1 MDQENQKVENASKS
15 TDITKTQVTIQ
26 KRTLIIIAAIGLVL
40 LAGIWIWKSVE
51 INQLN
56 KQAEKNQLDLRNEA
70 SVQLMHSHKEH
81 LMLLAKPFVWA
92 LRTELLNKNLSQAN
106 LYLNDMV
113 KEKGMLRIMIANPKG
128 TIIASTNKKDEGQP
142 FNSVGNEA
150 SLTADEVIVQQAK
163 DSTLVMTSPI
173 MGFNNRLGTLLIK
186 YSASNP
192 WSK

>member
-1 MDQENQKVENASKS
+1 MDQENQKIGDATKSK
-15 TDITKTQVTIQ
+15 DITKTQITIQ
-26 KRTLIIIAAIGLVL
+26 KRTLIIIAAVGLVL

-56 KQAEKNQLDLRNEA
+56 KQAEKNQAELKNEA
-70 SVQLMHSHKEH
+70 SVQLMQSHKAH
-81 LMLLAKPFVWA
+81 LTLLAKPFVWA
-92 LRTELLNKNLSQAN
+92 LRTELLNKNLSQVN

-113 KEKGMLRIMIANPKG
+113 KEKGMMRIMIADPKG

-142 FNSVGNEA
+142 FTSIGNEA
-150 SLTADEVIVQQAK
+150 TLTSDEIVVQQAK

-173 MGFNNRLGTLLIK
+173 MGFSNRLGMLLIA

-192 WSK
+192 GSK